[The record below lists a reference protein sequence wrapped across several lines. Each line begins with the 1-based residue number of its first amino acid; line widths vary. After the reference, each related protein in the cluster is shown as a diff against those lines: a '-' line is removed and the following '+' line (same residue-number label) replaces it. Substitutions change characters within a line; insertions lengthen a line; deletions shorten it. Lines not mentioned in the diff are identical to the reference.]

1 MNMRQKKLLRRPADP
16 ELDAEN
22 ELILKRVPAFPP
34 EIKAALIETMTKDLK
49 PVQLAEFN
57 RQLQM
62 TENTALV
69 ERIFRLPGMTAQ
81 GLVVG
86 MVARLT
92 PEDRKRLE
100 NYVNR
105 LD

>member
-1 MNMRQKKLLRRPADP
+1 MRQRKQLRRPNDP

-22 ELILKRVPAFPP
+22 DRILKRVAAFPP
-34 EIKAALIETMTKDLK
+34 EIKAVLIDVMTKDLN